1 MNISRIALIVAG
13 GKGERMKTSIPK
25 QFIELQGKPVLMHTM
40 NVFFRYDPALS
51 FFVVLPTEQID
62 LWKLLCQQHHFDMPH
77 QIVSGGET
85 RFHSVKK
92 GIEAISHQLQKNKK
106 ITNKKN
112 FILVAIHDGV
122 RPFVSTDTIDR
133 CFEEAEKEGNAIPA
147 VELTDSIRKVSL
159 QGNEA
164 EERRNYRLIQ
174 TPQVFEFPLLQ
185 KAYQQ
190 QYSPFFTDDASVVE
204 AMGVNIHLVEGNYEN
219 IKITTSFDLELAEFL
234 LSRNESSNR
243 QIF

>member
-1 MNISRIALIVAG
+1 
-13 GKGERMKTSIPK
+13 
-25 QFIELQGKPVLMHTM
+25 
-40 NVFFRYDPALS
+40 
-51 FFVVLPTEQID
+51 
-62 LWKLLCQQHHFDMPH
+62 CQQHHFDIPH
-77 QIVSGGET
+77 QIVGGGET

-92 GIEAISHQLQKNKK
+92 GIEAISYQLQKNKK

-112 FILVAIHDGV
+112 VILVAIHDGV

-159 QGNEA
+159 LGNEA

-174 TPQVFEFPLLQ
+174 TPQVFKFSLLQ

-204 AMGVNIHLVEGNYEN
+204 AMGVNIHLVEGNCEN
-219 IKITTSFDLELAEFL
+219 IKLTTSFDLELAEFL
-234 LSRNESSNR
+234 LSRNESINK
-243 QIF
+243 